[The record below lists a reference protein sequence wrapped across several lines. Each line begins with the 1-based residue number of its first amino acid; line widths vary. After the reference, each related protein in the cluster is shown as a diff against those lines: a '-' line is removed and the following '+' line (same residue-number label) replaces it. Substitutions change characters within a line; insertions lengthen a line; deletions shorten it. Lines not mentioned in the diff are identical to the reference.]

1 MRDPYESHVVTGY
14 EHWSYVYTA
23 DEITWILQN
32 KGYKCSRIVSIT
44 PTYTEMG
51 NILSLRFTD
60 ASGVNWTFS
69 RSRASTILNSQTYN
83 RVIRSQRFTVTNAGA
98 EQPFLYI
105 NGAETKVSDT
115 DSLCVVDG
123 SGQVHGIGERESLT
137 VITGAGMETV
147 PLNGSGQAIYSD
159 RFLVSGSGW
168 GHNVGMS
175 QYGAKAMAELGFTY
189 DEILKFYFSGVDVG

>member
-1 MRDPYESHVVTGY
+1 METGY

-32 KGYKCSRIVSIT
+32 KGYNCSRIVSVT

-51 NILSLRFTD
+51 NILSLRFDD
-60 ASGVNWTFS
+60 AAGVSWTFS
-69 RSRASTILNSQTYN
+69 RSRASSILNSSTYD
-83 RVIRSQRFTVTNAGA
+83 RIIHSQRFTVTDANAEA
-98 EQPFLYI
+98 IPLCVNDA
-105 NGAETKVSDT
+105 NGQLSET
-115 DSLCVVDG
+115 DSLFVVDG
-123 SGQVHGIGERESLT
+123 SGQVQSIGEKGSIT
-137 VITGAGMETV
+137 VVTGSGNETV
-147 PLNGSGQAIYSD
+147 RLSGSGATVVTE
-159 RFLVSGSGW
+159 RFLISGSGW